1 MRNFLRFIRESFTGP
16 SQRTNLLIL
25 FNVLIFIVIISR
37 LFNLQILN
45 GEYYED
51 NYVQK
56 SIKYVTIPA
65 SRGNIYDK
73 DGKILAYNELVY
85 NLTIADV
92 DAYKQNNK
100 DINRRNR
107 MLLQLSNIL
116 DKYGVNPPIFIFVAN
131 AKSGFSKSS
140 RVCIIHDS
148 SW

>member
-85 NLTIADV
+85 NLT
-92 DAYKQNNK
+92 
-100 DINRRNR
+100 R
-107 MLLQLSNIL
+107 
-116 DKYGVNPPIFIFVAN
+116 
-131 AKSGFSKSS
+131 
-140 RVCIIHDS
+140 CI
-148 SW
+148 